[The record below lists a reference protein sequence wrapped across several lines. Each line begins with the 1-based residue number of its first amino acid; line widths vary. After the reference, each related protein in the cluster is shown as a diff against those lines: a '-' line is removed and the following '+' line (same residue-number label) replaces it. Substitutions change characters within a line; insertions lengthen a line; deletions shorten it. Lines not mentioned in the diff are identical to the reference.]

1 MTLNFD
7 NDMPVWFNEEPTTI
21 PAGNIY
27 KKWFEVPF
35 LENTKQFYR
44 MKANKDL
51 NESLVEY
58 LTKVSIN

>member
-1 MTLNFD
+1 
-7 NDMPVWFNEEPTTI
+7 MPVWFNEEPTTI